1 MSSCAATNKDGTP
14 CSNDAMAG
22 SKYCHVHQDA
32 AGTGTEVRSDPD
44 HGFWTMLAGAF
55 IVIFVTYFLVR
66 LALGL

>member
-32 AGTGTEVRSDPD
+32 AGADGAARADPE
-44 HGFWTMLAGAF
+44 HGFWTMLAGALA
-55 IVIFVTYFLVR
+55 VIFVTYFLVR
-66 LALGL
+66 FALGL

>member
-1 MSSCAATNKDGTP
+1 MGSCAATNKDGSP

-32 AGTGTEVRSDPD
+32 AGTATQARSDAG
-44 HGFWTMLAGAF
+44 HGFWTMLAGALA
-55 IVIFVTYFLVR
+55 VIFVTYFLVR